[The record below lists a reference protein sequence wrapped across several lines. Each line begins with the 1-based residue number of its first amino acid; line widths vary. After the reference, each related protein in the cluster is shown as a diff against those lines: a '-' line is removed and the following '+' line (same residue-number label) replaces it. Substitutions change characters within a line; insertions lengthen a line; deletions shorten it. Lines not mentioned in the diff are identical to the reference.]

1 MTSFIHYPVKCA
13 SCISIGQ
20 ATLVITRDDKSRRE
34 FTSLMEDELT
44 TASESSRATTPL
56 NTMMVW
62 TILNVGY
69 LFIGSQVIVSCNP
82 LFKKQNVPRVSLFLQ
97 RPLILKPKLSQIKIL
112 FSKEPSLRAPI
123 LCRVQWFYSPSDIVL
138 QRP

>member
-1 MTSFIHYPVKCA
+1 MTSFIHYPVKSA

-69 LFIGSQVIVSCNP
+69 LFIGNQVIVSYNP
-82 LFKKQNVPRVSLFLQ
+82 LFKKQNVPIVFLFLQ
-97 RPLILKPKLSQIKIL
+97 RPLILKPEFSQIKIL
-112 FSKEPSLRAPI
+112 H
-123 LCRVQWFYSPSDIVL
+123 LCFDLVF
-138 QRP
+138 

>member
-1 MTSFIHYPVKCA
+1 MTDDFLYTLSCKMRV
-13 SCISIGQ
+13 CISIGQ

-62 TILNVGY
+62 AILNVGY
-69 LFIGSQVIVSCNP
+69 LFIGRLVIVSCYP
-82 LFKKQNVPRVSLFLQ
+82 LSKKTECAQS
-97 RPLILKPKLSQIKIL
+97 II
-112 FSKEPSLRAPI
+112 FSTKTPHFEA
-123 LCRVQWFYSPSDIVL
+123 
-138 QRP
+138 